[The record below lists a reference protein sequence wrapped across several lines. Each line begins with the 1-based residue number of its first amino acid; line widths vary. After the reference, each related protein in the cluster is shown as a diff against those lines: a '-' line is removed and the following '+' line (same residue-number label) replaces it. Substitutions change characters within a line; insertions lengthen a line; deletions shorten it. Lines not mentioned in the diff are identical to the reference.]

1 MPEEKMTSRKIF
13 LMTMLVV
20 VLLAVLIW
28 FYPSNSDFKGENPS
42 WNGAR
47 DFLSDFAVLPL
58 SSLSAL
64 PAISQETTLIVVPYV
79 EFTSADLAKL
89 KDYVNSGGT
98 LVVLDDYG
106 FGNEILEY
114 LELEIRFTGRQLL
127 DPLFNYKN
135 RNFPIIIN
143 FASEPATSEVK
154 SLVFNH
160 ATSLENVSQDYV
172 IAWSSYFSFLDENQN
187 GEWNDGEPKG
197 LLPVIANSQIGKGEL
212 ISVADPSLL
221 INSMLEMGDNRQF
234 LKNLA
239 QGQIFLD
246 QSHLPE
252 VSLDEA
258 KGKLKIT
265 RNVLATIW
273 ATLGLILLVLALTLR
288 PIWNM
293 RNPKQGE

>member
-1 MPEEKMTSRKIF
+1 M
-13 LMTMLVV
+13 
-20 VLLAVLIW
+20 
-28 FYPSNSDFKGENPS
+28 
-42 WNGAR
+42 GAR

-58 SSLSAL
+58 DSLSAL
-64 PAISQETTLIVVPYV
+64 PAISQETTLIVIPYV
-79 EFTSADLAKL
+79 GFASADLAKL

-135 RNFPIIIN
+135 RNFPRIIN

-234 LKNLA
+234 LKNLV